1 MSSEN
6 KPVMPPERIEET
18 ETEEEIRRE
27 EAAKGKGERA
37 FEVFC
42 AAIFL
47 GMIGLVFFNAFLRY
61 VFRSSFAPS
70 EEWARFLFIYIT
82 FIGGIEAFY
91 RHKHIAVDMF
101 VNMISGASRKA
112 VDIVASLFMLA
123 ALVLLLFGGI
133 SVVLQTLDTYSVATD
148 VNMAFING
156 TLPVMAFAAIII
168 HLRDI
173 VRLIRTPASSTP
185 RPKRNRGENMELV
198 VFLVSLFGFLALG
211 IPIAIVLV
219 LCSMV
224 LMYYGGMW
232 DSMFVMIIPQSMLD
246 GANNYPLMA
255 IPFFVFAGEIMTEG
269 GLSKRVVKL
278 AQLIIGRVRGGLGY
292 AAIVSSVI
300 FAGLMGSSVGEAAAL
315 GSLLLPMMA
324 QAGYKPGRA
333 GGVIASG
340 AILGPIIPPSTNFIL
355 LGATVGLSI
364 TKLFMIGLVPGL
376 IIGLCLMV
384 TWFFIVRIDGYK
396 EKIEFKKGEASK
408 IVRDAMPA
416 FMMPVLLLGG
426 IRFGVFTPTEGGAFA
441 CVYAIAVCT
450 LYYRELTF
458 KGLLAVSARAAR
470 TTSVVMLIV
479 ATATA
484 VGWFITSAQ
493 IPMQVAELFQPLVDS
508 PILLLLSINV
518 FLFLAGMVMDLTPNV
533 LIFAP
538 VFYPLI
544 QQAGIDPY
552 FFGLLFILNLG
563 IGVIT
568 PPVGTVLYVV
578 CGIGN
583 IKIGNLVRNMAP
595 FLIVEMLVLFL
606 LLFFPSLSI
615 EPMKFLMK

>member
-1 MSSEN
+1 MEL
-6 KPVMPPERIEET
+6 
-18 ETEEEIRRE
+18 
-27 EAAKGKGERA
+27 
-37 FEVFC
+37 FL
-42 AAIFL
+42 FL
-47 GMIGLVFFNAFLRY
+47 GSL
-61 VFRSSFAPS
+61 FA
-70 EEWARFLFIYIT
+70 FLFI
-82 FIGGIEAFY
+82 
-91 RHKHIAVDMF
+91 
-101 VNMISGASRKA
+101 
-112 VDIVASLFMLA
+112 
-123 ALVLLLFGGI
+123 
-133 SVVLQTLDTYSVATD
+133 
-148 VNMAFING
+148 
-156 TLPVMAFAAIII
+156 
-168 HLRDI
+168 
-173 VRLIRTPASSTP
+173 
-185 RPKRNRGENMELV
+185 
-198 VFLVSLFGFLALG
+198 G
-211 IPIAIVLV
+211 IPISMVLV
-219 LCSMV
+219 LCSIV
-224 LMYYGGMW
+224 LMWHSGMW
-232 DSMFVMIIPQSMLD
+232 DSMIIPSTMLD

-255 IPFFVFAGEIMTEG
+255 IPFFVFAGEIMAEG
-269 GLSKRVVKL
+269 GLSKRVVQL
-278 AQLIIGRVRGGLGY
+278 AQLMIGRVRGGLGY
-292 AAIVSSVI
+292 AAIISSVI

-315 GSLLLPMMA
+315 GGLLLPMMA
-324 QAGYKPGRA
+324 EVGYKPGRA
-333 GGVIASG
+333 GAIISSG
-340 AILGPIIPPSTNFIL
+340 AILGPIIPPSTNFII
-355 LGATVGLSI
+355 LGSCVSGLSI
-364 TKLFMIGLVPGL
+364 TKLFMIGLFPG
-376 IIGLCLMV
+376 IFIGLALMV
-384 TWFFIVRIDGYK
+384 VWFFIVRIDGYNETITFTRE
-396 EKIEFKKGEASK
+396 EKWK
-408 IVRDAMPA
+408 IIRDATPA

>member
-1 MSSEN
+1 
-6 KPVMPPERIEET
+6 
-18 ETEEEIRRE
+18 
-27 EAAKGKGERA
+27 
-37 FEVFC
+37 
-42 AAIFL
+42 
-47 GMIGLVFFNAFLRY
+47 
-61 VFRSSFAPS
+61 
-70 EEWARFLFIYIT
+70 
-82 FIGGIEAFY
+82 
-91 RHKHIAVDMF
+91 
-101 VNMISGASRKA
+101 
-112 VDIVASLFMLA
+112 
-123 ALVLLLFGGI
+123 
-133 SVVLQTLDTYSVATD
+133 
-148 VNMAFING
+148 
-156 TLPVMAFAAIII
+156 
-168 HLRDI
+168 
-173 VRLIRTPASSTP
+173 
-185 RPKRNRGENMELV
+185 MELI

-232 DSMFVMIIPQSMLD
+232 DSMFVMTIPQSMLD

-364 TKLFMIGLVPGL
+364 TKLFMIGLFPG
-376 IIGLCLMV
+376 IFIGLALMV
-384 TWFFIVRIDGYK
+384 VWFFIVRIDGYNETITFTRE
-396 EKIEFKKGEASK
+396 EKWK
-408 IVRDAMPA
+408 IIRDATPA

-441 CVYAIAVCT
+441 AIYAIIVCMG
-450 LYYRELTF
+450 YYRELSF
-458 KGLLAVSARAAR
+458 RGLLRVSARAAR
-470 TTSVVMLIV
+470 TTAVVMLIV

-484 VGWFITSAQ
+484 VGWFITIAQ
-493 IPMQVAELFQPLVDS
+493 IPNQVTDLFRPLIDS
-508 PILLLLSINV
+508 PVLLLLAINI
-518 FLFLAGMVMDLTPNV
+518 FLFLVGMVMDLTPNI

-544 QQAGIDPY
+544 TQAGIDPY

-578 CGIGN
+578 CGVGN
-583 IKIGNLVRNMAP
+583 IKITKLVQGMLP
-595 FLIVEMLVLFL
+595 FLVTEIIMLFL
-606 LLFFPSLSI
+606 LLFFPSLSLT
-615 EPMKFLMK
+615 PLNWLMGG

>member
-1 MSSEN
+1 MEL
-6 KPVMPPERIEET
+6 
-18 ETEEEIRRE
+18 
-27 EAAKGKGERA
+27 
-37 FEVFC
+37 FL
-42 AAIFL
+42 FL
-47 GMIGLVFFNAFLRY
+47 GSL
-61 VFRSSFAPS
+61 FA
-70 EEWARFLFIYIT
+70 FLFI
-82 FIGGIEAFY
+82 
-91 RHKHIAVDMF
+91 
-101 VNMISGASRKA
+101 
-112 VDIVASLFMLA
+112 
-123 ALVLLLFGGI
+123 
-133 SVVLQTLDTYSVATD
+133 
-148 VNMAFING
+148 
-156 TLPVMAFAAIII
+156 
-168 HLRDI
+168 
-173 VRLIRTPASSTP
+173 
-185 RPKRNRGENMELV
+185 
-198 VFLVSLFGFLALG
+198 G
-211 IPIAIVLV
+211 IPISMVLV
-219 LCSMV
+219 LCSIV
-224 LMYYGGMW
+224 LMWHSGMW
-232 DSMFVMIIPQSMLD
+232 DSMIIPSTMLD

-255 IPFFVFAGEIMTEG
+255 IPFFVFAGEIMAEG
-269 GLSKRVVKL
+269 GLSKRVVQL
-278 AQLIIGRVRGGLGY
+278 AQLMIGRVRGGLGY
-292 AAIVSSVI
+292 AAIISSVI

-315 GSLLLPMMA
+315 GGLLLPMMA
-324 QAGYKPGRA
+324 EVGYKPGRA

-355 LGATVGLSI
+355 LGATISGLSI